1 MDKHAIKSAAKEFY
15 KYLEREKGAPYN
27 TKRAYRG
34 DIEDF
39 IVFIDKSSYDAIDHN
54 TIRAYIVSI
63 YKNLKK
69 SSLSRKVSAI
79 KVFFKFMKRKG
90 YTEENT
96 ALVIKNPKIE
106 KNLPKFYTI
115 DEMFHF
121 LDFLPR
127 EGWLNVRNRAIFEL
141 MYSTGTRAQ
150 EVLSLDI
157 DDVHLDGMWIKIKGK
172 GGKERIV
179 PFGEKAKSALEE
191 YRDTVKDIGKKDIGK
206 KDIGKQEV
214 GKKEI
219 GKKEIGKDVPGKA
232 LFINIRGGRLS
243 YRGLLKIMKKHQLKA
258 QLFKDLSLHGI
269 RHSFATHL
277 LDSGADL
284 RSIQELLGHS
294 KLSTTQKYTHV
305 SMDKLMEIY
314 DKSHPR
320 R

>member
-1 MDKHAIKSAAKEFY
+1 MDKHTVKSAAKEFY
-15 KYLEREKGAPYN
+15 KYLEREKGSPYN
-27 TKRAYRG
+27 TKRAYKG

-39 IVFIDKSSYDAIDHN
+39 IAFVDKSSYDAIDHN

-121 LDFLPR
+121 LDFLPK
-127 EGWLNVRNRAIFEL
+127 EGWLNIRNRAIFEL

-150 EVLSLDI
+150 EVLNLNI
-157 DDVHLDGMWIKIKGK
+157 DDVHLDGMWVKIRGK

-191 YRDTVKDIGKKDIGK
+191 YRDTI
-206 KDIGKQEV
+206 
-214 GKKEI
+214 KEM
-219 GKKEIGKDVPGKA
+219 GKDGLGKP
-232 LFINIRGGRLS
+232 LFMNIRGGRLS

-258 QLFKDLSLHGI
+258 QLFKNLSLHGI

-294 KLSTTQKYTHV
+294 KLSTTQKYTHI

>member
-1 MDKHAIKSAAKEFY
+1 MDKNTLKHVSKEFF
-15 KYLEREKGAPYN
+15 KYLDAEKGAPYN
-27 TKRAYRG
+27 TKRAYKG

-39 IVFIDKSSYDAIDHN
+39 IDFVEKSTFDVVDHQ

-63 YKNLKK
+63 YKDLKK
-69 SSLSRKVSAI
+69 SSLSRKVSSI

-90 YTEENT
+90 YIEENT

-106 KNLPKFYTI
+106 KHLPKFYTI

-121 LDFLPR
+121 LDFLPK
-127 EGWLNVRNRAIFEL
+127 EGWLNIRNRAIFEL
-141 MYSTGTRAQ
+141 MYSAGMRAQ
-150 EVLSLDI
+150 EALNVNTNDI
-157 DDVHLDGMWIKIKGK
+157 HLEGMWVKVKGK
-172 GGKERIV
+172 GGKERIL
-179 PFGEKAKSALEE
+179 PFGEKAKHAIEDYLP
-191 YRDTVKDIGKKDIGK
+191 YRKQKGNISGKS
-206 KDIGKQEV
+206 
-214 GKKEI
+214 
-219 GKKEIGKDVPGKA
+219 P
-232 LFINIRGGRLS
+232 LFVNASGGRLS

-258 QLFKDLSLHGI
+258 HLFKDLALHGI
-269 RHSFATHL
+269 RHSFATHM

-294 KLSTTQKYTHV
+294 KLSTTQKYTHI

>member
-1 MDKHAIKSAAKEFY
+1 MDKNSLRIVSKDFY
-15 KYLEREKGAPYN
+15 KYLDAEKGAAFN
-27 TKRAYRG
+27 TKRAYKG

-39 IVFIDKSSYDAIDHN
+39 IDFVEKSTFDVVDHQ

-63 YKNLKK
+63 YKELKK
-69 SSLSRKVSAI
+69 SSLSRKVSSI

-90 YTEENT
+90 YIEVNT
-96 ALVIKNPKIE
+96 ALVIKNPTIE
-106 KNLPKFYTI
+106 KHLPKFYTI

-121 LDFLPR
+121 LDFLPKD
-127 EGWLNVRNRAIFEL
+127 GWLNIRNRAIFEL
-141 MYSTGTRAQ
+141 MYSAGMRSQ
-150 EVLSLDI
+150 EALSIDMNDI
-157 DDVHLDGMWIKIKGK
+157 HLEGMWGKVKGK
-172 GGKERIV
+172 GGKERIL
-179 PFGEKAKSALEE
+179 PFGEKAKQAIEE
-191 YRDTVKDIGKKDIGK
+191 YLPFRKQKGKLSG
-206 KDIGKQEV
+206 ES
-214 GKKEI
+214 
-219 GKKEIGKDVPGKA
+219 P
-232 LFINIRGGRLS
+232 LFVNAQGTRLS

-258 QLFKDLSLHGI
+258 HLFKDLALHGI
-269 RHSFATHL
+269 RHSFATHM

>member
-121 LDFLPR
+121 LDFLPK

-191 YRDTVKDIGKKDIGK
+191 YRDTVKDI
-206 KDIGKQEV
+206 

>member
-1 MDKHAIKSAAKEFY
+1 MDKNTLKHVSKEFF
-15 KYLEREKGAPYN
+15 KYLDAEKGAPYN
-27 TKRAYRG
+27 TKRAYKG

-39 IVFIDKSSYDAIDHN
+39 IDFVEKSTFDVVDHQ

-63 YKNLKK
+63 YKDLKK
-69 SSLSRKVSAI
+69 SSLFRKVSSI

-90 YTEENT
+90 YIEENT

-106 KNLPKFYTI
+106 KHLPKFYTI

-121 LDFLPR
+121 LDFLPK
-127 EGWLNVRNRAIFEL
+127 EGWLNIRNRAIFEL
-141 MYSTGTRAQ
+141 MYSAGMRAQ
-150 EVLSLDI
+150 EALNVNTNDI
-157 DDVHLDGMWIKIKGK
+157 HLEGMWVKVKGK
-172 GGKERIV
+172 GGKERIL
-179 PFGEKAKSALEE
+179 PFGEKAKHAIEDYLP
-191 YRDTVKDIGKKDIGK
+191 YRKQKGNISGKS
-206 KDIGKQEV
+206 
-214 GKKEI
+214 
-219 GKKEIGKDVPGKA
+219 P
-232 LFINIRGGRLS
+232 LFVNASGGRLS

-258 QLFKDLSLHGI
+258 HLFKDLALHGI
-269 RHSFATHL
+269 RHSFATHM

-294 KLSTTQKYTHV
+294 KLSTTQKYTHI

>member
-1 MDKHAIKSAAKEFY
+1 MDKNTLRLVSKEFY
-15 KYLEREKGAPYN
+15 IYLDAEKGAAFN
-27 TKRAYRG
+27 TKRAYKG

-39 IVFIDKSSYDAIDHN
+39 IDFVEKSSFDIIDHQV
-54 TIRAYIVSI
+54 IRAYIVSI
-63 YKNLKK
+63 YKELKK
-69 SSLSRKVSAI
+69 SSLSRKVSSI

-90 YTEENT
+90 YIEENT

-106 KNLPKFYTI
+106 KHLPKFYTI

-121 LDFLPR
+121 LDFLPK
-127 EGWLNVRNRAIFEL
+127 EGWLNIRNLAIFEL
-141 MYSTGTRAQ
+141 MYSAGMRSQ
-150 EVLSLDI
+150 EALDI
-157 DDVHLDGMWIKIKGK
+157 NMNDIHLEGMWVKVKGK
-172 GGKERIV
+172 GGKERIL
-179 PFGEKAKSALEE
+179 PFGEKAKHAIEE
-191 YRDTVKDIGKKDIGK
+191 YLPYRKQKGKTSGK
-206 KDIGKQEV
+206 S
-214 GKKEI
+214 
-219 GKKEIGKDVPGKA
+219 P
-232 LFINIRGGRLS
+232 LFVNASGVRLS

-258 QLFKDLSLHGI
+258 HLFKDLALHGI
-269 RHSFATHL
+269 RHSFATHM

>member
-1 MDKHAIKSAAKEFY
+1 MDKHTIKSAAKEFY
-15 KYLEREKGAPYN
+15 KYLEREKGSPYN
-27 TKRAYRG
+27 TKRAYKG

-39 IVFIDKSSYDAIDHN
+39 IAFIDKSSYDAIDHN

-79 KVFFKFMKRKG
+79 KVFFRFMKRKG

-127 EGWLNVRNRAIFEL
+127 EGWLNIRNRAIFEL

-150 EVLSLDI
+150 EVLNVNI
-157 DDVHLDGMWIKIKGK
+157 DDLHLDGMWIKIKGK

-191 YRDTVKDIGKKDIGK
+191 YKSTVR
-206 KDIGKQEV
+206 EM
-214 GKKEI
+214 
-219 GKKEIGKDVPGKA
+219 GKDGPGGNP
-232 LFINIRGGRLS
+232 LFINMRGGRLS

-258 QLFKDLSLHGI
+258 QLFKNLSLHGI

-294 KLSTTQKYTHV
+294 KLSTTQKYTHI

>member
-27 TKRAYRG
+27 TKRAYKG

-39 IVFIDKSSYDAIDHN
+39 IVFIDNSSYDVIDHN

-121 LDFLPR
+121 LDFLPK
-127 EGWLNVRNRAIFEL
+127 EGWLNIRNRAIFEL

-150 EVLSLDI
+150 EVLNLNT
-157 DDVHLDGMWIKIKGK
+157 DDLHLDGMWIKIKGK

-191 YRDTVKDIGKKDIGK
+191 YRGTVREMGKEGSGK
-206 KDIGKQEV
+206 
-214 GKKEI
+214 
-219 GKKEIGKDVPGKA
+219 P
-232 LFINIRGGRLS
+232 LFINMRGGRLS

-258 QLFKDLSLHGI
+258 QLFKNLSLHGI

-294 KLSTTQKYTHV
+294 KLSTTQKYTHI